1 MKRLWLRFAGATLVW
16 ALAACSGIVVPPP
29 ETEAGGAE
37 CLADFDPTVNYFPQ
51 RSAVTHAEGFGL
63 TYFDHYKV
71 LEVHTPWPGADASEI
86 YLLAPC
92 GAPRPAGYPDARM
105 IEVPIRSLVALSTT
119 YLPHLEALEQT
130 SLLVGVDNDW
140 TIYSEAMRRRIEDGQ
155 VAVVGGGPRLD
166 LERVLQLDPD
176 LIMAY
181 SLGSPDQDAHP
192 ALRAAHQSVLLNAE
206 FLEPQPLGR
215 AEWIKVTAAL
225 VNQEAAAN
233 AYFDAVVAAYAELQ
247 ALARTRAARPSVLVN
262 TPWEGVWYASGG
274 ASFQATFLRDAGADY
289 LWADNDSRSA
299 LFLDFETVFAQGR
312 DADYWLNVG
321 QFKARAEMLASDARF
336 AEFKAFRTGR
346 VYNNDR
352 RVSPRGANDSW
363 ESAVIRPHD
372 VLADLIAIFHP
383 DLLPEHEF
391 VYYRRLD

>member
-1 MKRLWLRFAGATLVW
+1 MQRLWLQFAGAALTW
-16 ALAACSGIVVPPP
+16 ALAACSGLVVPPP
-29 ETEAGGAE
+29 ETETGRGE
-37 CLADFDPTVNYFPQ
+37 CLAAFDPTVNYFPR
-51 RSAVTHAEGFGL
+51 RSAVTHAEGFAL

-86 YLLAPC
+86 YLLMPC
-92 GAPRPAGYPDARM
+92 GAPRPPGYPDARV

-119 YLPHLEALEQT
+119 HLPHLEALDQT
-130 SLLVGVDNDW
+130 AVLVGVDNAW
-140 TIYSEAMRRRIEDGQ
+140 TIYSEAIRRRIEDGQ
-155 VAVVGGGPRLD
+155 VAVVGGGPHLD

-181 SLGSPDQDAHP
+181 SLGNPDQDAHP
-192 ALRAAHQSVLLNAE
+192 ALRAANRNVLLNAE

-233 AYFDAVVAAYAELQ
+233 AYFDAVAAAYAELQ
-247 ALARTRAARPSVLVN
+247 ALARARAERPSALVN
-262 TPWEGVWYASGG
+262 TPWEGVWYMSGG
-274 ASFQATFLRDAGADY
+274 ASFQATFLRDAGAAY
-289 LWADNDSRSA
+289 LWADNDSRAA

-312 DADYWLNVG
+312 AADYWLNVG
-321 QFKARAEMLASDARF
+321 QFATRAEMLASDARF
-336 AEFKAFRTGR
+336 AEFKAFQTGR

-363 ESAVIRPHD
+363 ESAVVRPHD